1 MKIAALQ
8 MNSQPDLEHN
18 LRQAFELVESAA
30 GEGCSLIGLPENFAW
45 LSDERLMTDQVREVS
60 AAVLEQVP
68 QWAKHFGV
76 YVLAGGYPV
85 PAGGD
90 SGKVFNRAQLF
101 GPEGQVL
108 ATYDKM
114 HLFDVIVSEEE
125 KYLESGYVQA
135 GEAVPVTARIFD
147 RFGKSSPETKNK
159 AKIQQAQKKPESL
172 TLGLSICY
180 DLRFP
185 ELYRAL
191 TQAGA
196 ELLCVPSAFT
206 QKTGE
211 AHWHTLLR
219 ARAIE
224 NTAYVIAPAQ
234 TGLHGKKRQTYG
246 HALITD
252 PWGRVIAE
260 AADGAKTAV
269 IAEVEP
275 QLLAEIRSKLP
286 CLTHRRLT

>member
-8 MNSQPDLEHN
+8 MNSQPDLEYN
-18 LRQAFELVESAA
+18 LRQAFELIESAA
-30 GEGCSLIGLPENFAW
+30 GEGCSLVGLPENFAW
-45 LSDERLMTDQVREVS
+45 LSDERLMTNQVQEVS

-68 QWAKHFGV
+68 QWAKQFRV

-85 PAGGD
+85 PAGGE

-101 GPEGQVL
+101 GPEGQIL

-125 KYLESGYVQA
+125 KYLESGYVQE
-135 GEAVPVTARIFD
+135 GEVVPVTAQIFD
-147 RFGKSSPETKNK
+147 RFGRPSPETQKETKN
-159 AKIQQAQKKPESL
+159 QRAQKKPERL

-196 ELLCVPSAFT
+196 ELLSVPAAFT

-211 AHWHTLLR
+211 AHWHILLR

-224 NTAYVIAPAQ
+224 NTAYVMAPAQ
-234 TGLHGKKRQTYG
+234 TGLHGKSRRTFG
-246 HALITD
+246 HAMVID
-252 PWGRVIAE
+252 PWGRVA
-260 AADGAKTAV
+260 
-269 IAEVEP
+269 AEVEAGQP
-275 QLLAEIRSKLP
+275 GLAIADLSLEYLYEVRSKLP
-286 CLTHRRLT
+286 CLKHRRL

>member
-1 MKIAALQ
+1 

-18 LRQAFELVESAA
+18 LRQAYELIASAA
-30 GEGCSLIGLPENFAW
+30 GKGCSLIGLPENFAW
-45 LSDERLMTDQVREVS
+45 LSDERLMTDQVQEVS

-68 QWAKHFGV
+68 QWAKQFGV
-76 YVLAGGYPV
+76 YLLAGGYPV
-85 PAGGD
+85 PVGGD
-90 SGKVFNRAQLF
+90 SVKVFNRAQLF
-101 GPEGQVL
+101 DPEGQVL

-135 GEAVPVTARIFD
+135 GEAVPVTARIFE
-147 RFGKSSPETKNK
+147 RFGRSSPETQNRT
-159 AKIQQAQKKPESL
+159 QQAQKKPESL

-196 ELLCVPSAFT
+196 ELLSVPAAFT

-211 AHWHTLLR
+211 AHWHILLR

-224 NTAYVIAPAQ
+224 NTAYVMAPAQ
-234 TGLHGKKRQTYG
+234 TGLHGKSRKTFG
-246 HALITD
+246 HALIVN
-252 PWGRVIAE
+252 PWGDIIAE
-260 AADGAKTAV
+260 AEAGKQGAAV
-269 IAEVEP
+269 AELNFDDLEEV
-275 QLLAEIRSKLP
+275 RSKLP
-286 CLTHRRLT
+286 CLGHRRLS